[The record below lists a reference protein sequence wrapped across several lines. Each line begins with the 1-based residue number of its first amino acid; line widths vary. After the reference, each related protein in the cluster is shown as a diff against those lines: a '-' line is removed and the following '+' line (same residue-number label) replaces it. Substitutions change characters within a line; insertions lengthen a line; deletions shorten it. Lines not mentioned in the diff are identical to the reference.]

1 MAERSELQW
10 NLHCERRLLFN
21 TTRPEEIQELK
32 LGSQERKSSR
42 TSLCP
47 TPMRYNGE
55 KATLHFPSDKCSEK
69 LSPKMLLS
77 APVSSQ

>member
-21 TTRPEEIQELK
+21 TTRPEETQELK
-32 LGSQERKSSR
+32 PGSQERKSSR

-47 TPMRYNGE
+47 TPMRYNHGE
-55 KATLHFPSDKCSEK
+55 KATLHSPSDKCSEK
-69 LSPKMLLS
+69 LSPKMLS
-77 APVSSQ
+77 TPVSSQ